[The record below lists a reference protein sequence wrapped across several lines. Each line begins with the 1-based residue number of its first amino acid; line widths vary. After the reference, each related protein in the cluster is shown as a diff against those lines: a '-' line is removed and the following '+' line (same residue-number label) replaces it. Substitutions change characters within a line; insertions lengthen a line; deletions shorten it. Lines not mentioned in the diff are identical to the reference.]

1 MDIACA
7 IMHLVEHGL
16 PSSKLLCFGFVCGR
30 SWRRKTEAARGIC
43 SHLNESVE
51 TFCIDATIAICVCL
65 SEAMKQKA
73 VQLLVLWTVL
83 TLAGLQDPLPE
94 VFLASLPLALGLTKQ
109 SCLLTDMLVDVIQPM
124 VEIDEASILAVNAL
138 EELHASLHF
147 LLWSLIKLS
156 HCWGKAKT
164 PGHVRGY
171 LHHVIKV
178 SCDDFTIKVHIRIR
192 ETLQQKLIEL
202 MILDRVT
209 TLSGPLQESNEALS
223 AVFCHGQANRL
234 LKLIQCLR
242 FLANVCVAKA
252 QPSLEV
258 DVAGVVV
265 HLVEHGFP
273 SGELFCFVAICRRH

>member
-1 MDIACA
+1 MEEKA
-7 IMHLVEHGL
+7 I
-16 PSSKLLCFGFVCGR
+16 
-30 SWRRKTEAARGIC
+30 
-43 SHLNESVE
+43 
-51 TFCIDATIAICVCL
+51 
-65 SEAMKQKA
+65 
-73 VQLLVLWTVL
+73 QLLEFWAVTAPASCDDPRCKVS
-83 TLAGLQDPLPE
+83 LAP
-94 VFLASLPLALGLTKQ
+94 FHFAFCLGPIQ
-109 SCLLTDMLVDVIQPM
+109 SCHLFADVR
-124 VEIDEASILAVNAL
+124 IDETQPVVKIDVAL
-138 EELHASLHF
+138 IVSVDLCKELHASLHF